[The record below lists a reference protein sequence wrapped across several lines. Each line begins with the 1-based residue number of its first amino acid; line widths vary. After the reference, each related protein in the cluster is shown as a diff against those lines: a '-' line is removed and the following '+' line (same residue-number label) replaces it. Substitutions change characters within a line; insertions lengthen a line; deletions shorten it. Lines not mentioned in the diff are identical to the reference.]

1 MCEYIHFCT
10 LTLYLKTTYST
21 LLTLLTVKRRSM
33 KFLAR
38 LGFSRHP
45 NINTT
50 YFHHKYYQRTY
61 FTPVSNYF
69 SKIVYL
75 RNICLSKN

>member
-1 MCEYIHFCT
+1 MCWYIHFCT

-21 LLTLLTVKRRSM
+21 LLTVKRRSM
-33 KFLAR
+33 KFFFSEVR
-38 LGFSRHP
+38 LSRHP
-45 NINTT
+45 NIKTE
-50 YFHHKYYQRTY
+50 YFHHKYYQKTY
-61 FTPVSNYF
+61 FTPVPKYF

>member
-21 LLTLLTVKRRSM
+21 LLTVKRRSM
-33 KFLAR
+33 KFFLAR

-45 NINTT
+45 NIKTE
-50 YFHHKYYQRTY
+50 YFHHKYYQKTY
-61 FTPVSNYF
+61 FTPVPKYF

>member
-21 LLTLLTVKRRSM
+21 LLTVKRWSM

-45 NINTT
+45 NINTESGA
-50 YFHHKYYQRTY
+50 
-61 FTPVSNYF
+61 PNE
-69 SKIVYL
+69 
-75 RNICLSKN
+75 NILQNHINIALLNVL